1 VDGGI
6 AQQIAVGDLEP
17 AERPVSL
24 PQSQIDGRLRFARRS
39 DWGEP
44 STPTTIFEVIG
55 SS

>member
-17 AERPVSL
+17 AEGSVPP

-39 DWGEP
+39 EWGEP
-44 STPTTIFEVIG
+44 STPTTIVEVIG